1 MKPVFEFG
9 PFRLDSGSG
18 ALHRDGTPIAVG
30 QRASALLVA
39 LVGRPDQVV
48 SKDDLLEAAWPGQIV
63 AESNLTVQIAAVR
76 HALGKDS
83 PGRGWIVTRPGQGYS
98 FSGDVRTCVPPG
110 TAPVPHAS
118 DRPSIAVLPFDNMGG
133 DPGQGYFSDGI
144 THDIISA
151 LSKFSGL
158 TVIAGGSSFRQ
169 RAAGAD
175 PDLLRL
181 TRDLGVG
188 YVLEGGVRRGESR
201 IRIGA
206 RLIDAATGAH
216 LWADTY
222 EPAHG
227 DLFAVQDEVTEHIVG
242 LLMAHVTR
250 AEQKRVQRT
259 LPGSWRAYDYYLRG
273 TDLGRV
279 WDHPSYLAC
288 RQMMERAISTDPGF
302 APAYPELANTWI
314 RAWLEPRDSYFLRA
328 EALALAHAAVH
339 QALELDPMLAAAHST
354 LGMTLFWR
362 REHDRSIAAFE
373 RALEINPNLPDYRYG
388 HVLAHSGRAEEGLV
402 AMRRAIRLD
411 PFTHLRWQ
419 GGLGHA
425 YFMLR
430 RYDDALLVLRE
441 IASRV
446 PKHWPS
452 RVWLAAVCGQL
463 GLREEADGAIAAI
476 QAVEP
481 DFTIQTWAQMASY
494 RDPADLA
501 FLLDSLRRAGMAE

>member
-227 DLFAVQDEVTEHIVG
+227 DL
-242 LLMAHVTR
+242 
-250 AEQKRVQRT
+250 
-259 LPGSWRAYDYYLRG
+259 
-273 TDLGRV
+273 
-279 WDHPSYLAC
+279 
-288 RQMMERAISTDPGF
+288 
-302 APAYPELANTWI
+302 
-314 RAWLEPRDSYFLRA
+314 LEPRDSYFLRA